1 MKNFE
6 LIKKKC
12 FNDYVARF
20 NSIKKIWKKVTRPK
34 TEMTALDSLPLYNNF
49 TLFLK
54 SKEEIE
60 LVKFSIFEQ
69 SLLAAS
75 NSKITIDRLMQEGD
89 LLAMIQKKF
98 KLKCKGELHLKNYAM
113 VGKDLERYLNLQ
125 AEYQIS
131 VF

>member
-1 MKNFE
+1 
-6 LIKKKC
+6 
-12 FNDYVARF
+12 
-20 NSIKKIWKKVTRPK
+20 
-34 TEMTALDSLPLYNNF
+34 MTPLDSFPLCNNF

-69 SLLAAS
+69 SLLTAS

-113 VGKDLERYLNLQ
+113 VGKDLERYLKLQ